1 MSSPMRA
8 DVASLTTEAGT
19 FDRISG
25 DLEGTRI
32 QVEAIAAQAQ
42 RNLDSP
48 AAGVA
53 LQAALQRYREASQQ
67 QNILLS
73 QISENIHVTGAQYDS
88 VDADNA
94 SSVQTAMSSV
104 LNT

>member
-25 DLEGTRI
+25 DLEATRL

-42 RNLDSP
+42 ANLNSTS
-48 AAGVA
+48 AGIA
-53 LQAALQRYREASQQ
+53 LQAALQRYREASHQ
-67 QNILLS
+67 QNVLLS
-73 QISENIHVTGAQYDS
+73 QISENIHVTGAQYDAT
-88 VDADNA
+88 DANNA
-94 SSVQTAMSSV
+94 SAVQTAMGSV
-104 LNT
+104 L

>member
-1 MSSPMRA
+1 MSQMKA
-8 DVASLTTEAGT
+8 DVASLATEAGT

-25 DLEGTRI
+25 DLEATRL

-42 RNLDSP
+42 ANLNSP

-73 QISENIHVTGAQYDS
+73 QISENIHVTGVQYDATDS
-88 VDADNA
+88 DNA
-94 SSVQTAMSSV
+94 SAVQTAMGSV
-104 LNT
+104 L